1 MIKRQHDTDMYPGN
15 NTHAPANQTNV
26 PISLDCVAL
35 QKVFFFTSTCKR
47 SLKWKGKRKK
57 RKGKKKPNYEKKASI
72 HVMLV
77 SISEHLKI
85 HGNFWNIYK
94 IKRKKTRDKGDDGG
108 YPLGGIQSVGICE
121 ITANITEM

>member
-35 QKVFFFTSTCKR
+35 QKVFFYFHMQ
-47 SLKWKGKRKK
+47 KK
-57 RKGKKKPNYEKKASI
+57 PEVEGKKERKEKEKAKLRKKASI

-85 HGNFWNIYK
+85 HGNF
-94 IKRKKTRDKGDDGG
+94 
-108 YPLGGIQSVGICE
+108 
-121 ITANITEM
+121 